1 MVDLAFHLT
10 ATGFA
15 TPDEGRA
22 ILHAVAGVLA
32 GHDIAHLMV
41 EADRQDPQWTAA
53 RPKAPLVLTGAVKY
67 SNALDDA
74 LVAAVPAVCPAATA
88 ELDWEPADETPV
100 AEQARTVQAHR
111 FARLFDGVDKG
122 AVARGY
128 RRRLDLASITDALL
142 NAMSDARVIAPIDW
156 KASPD
161 EVVSGL
167 GQLRLLPTG
176 ERTVAEVLP
185 EYTNLIN
192 DDDEPSDG
200 QPYLVVGKAVRQGL
214 EAVPA
219 VLLELSNGDTPCFLA
234 APPELVDDLIEAAAR
249 AGFEVVRFGI

>member
-10 ATGFA
+10 ATGFT

-41 EADRQDPQWTAA
+41 EADAHDPQWTAA
-53 RPKAPLVLTGAVKY
+53 RPKAPLVLTGAAKY

-74 LVAAVPAVCPAATA
+74 LVAAVPAACPTATA
-88 ELDWEPADETPV
+88 ELDWEPAGETLV
-100 AEQARTVQAHR
+100 SEQARTVQAHR
-111 FARLFDGVDKG
+111 FARLFDRVDNG
-122 AVARGY
+122 AVARGF
-128 RRRLDLASITDALL
+128 RRRIDAAPIADALL

-161 EVVSGL
+161 EVAAGL
-167 GQLRLLPTG
+167 GQLRLLPAG
-176 ERTVAEVLP
+176 DRTVADALP
-185 EYTNLIN
+185 EYTNVIPN
-192 DDDEPSDG
+192 DEEPLDD
-200 QPYLVVGKAVRQGL
+200 QPYLVVGEAVRQRL

-234 APPELVDDLIEAAAR
+234 VAPDVVDDLIEAGAR
-249 AGFEVVRFGI
+249 AGFEVARFG